1 MAETF
6 GQYLV
11 NDLLPKDL
19 KTSGAVD
26 KKDLYNRIYT
36 MVRRNPTDAAK
47 RIDNLR
53 MLGHELATTEGI
65 SVGLEDIAPDPRKGV
80 IVKPLMAQMKRT
92 QDDDKRRKLIESAE
106 KKLLDLSKNHPGSM
120 GEMVRSGG
128 RGKDVQLM
136 RTSNSALFAKDPV
149 TRDTYPW
156 MIPRSYAEGL
166 KPSEDWV
173 ASTESRVNLMDA
185 NLAVT
190 EPGALSKLLVN
201 NMNNQ
206 LILDEDCGAH
216 NGIMMNTDDPNLVDR
231 FLARTESGFP
241 RNTLITPQAATQL
254 RKKAKSV
261 MVRSPMTCEH
271 NDGIC
276 QKCYGLDERGQPQ
289 TLGTN
294 VGVRSAQ
301 ALAEP
306 ITQFVISAKHG
317 VRGKVSDKKAVG
329 GMVGLHQMLEVP
341 KSFINKAT
349 LATSTGDV
357 TGVNRAP
364 QGGFNIQV
372 GDTKH
377 YIPPGLSPVVQ
388 PGQRVTPGDAL
399 SDGIPKPDEVV
410 QYKGMGTGRKYMV
423 DQLHDIYRDRGLDVD
438 KRHFEVLAR
447 SQLNHVR
454 VDEDPEERFYPGEI
468 VNYTTMMKTLGAD
481 VKDKP
486 VKDAV
491 GRVLAQGY
499 MHHTAGTPVTTEV
512 AKELSK
518 NGIRVVNV
526 SKRPPKISF
535 FMTSLSRNPLLN
547 PDWMARLGHR
557 YLKESLL
564 EGAHSGQFSDI
575 HGTHP
580 VPAYAFGREFGQGS
594 GGRY

>member
-19 KTSGAVD
+19 QSSDAMD
-26 KKDLYNRIYT
+26 KKDLYNRIHT
-36 MVRRNPTDAAK
+36 MVRRDPTDAAD
-47 RIDNLR
+47 RIDKLR
-53 MLGHELATTEGI
+53 VLGHELATTEGI
-65 SVGLEDIAPDPRKGV
+65 SVGLEDIAPDPKKGI
-80 IVKPLMAQMKRT
+80 IVKPLMAKIKRT
-92 QDDDKRRKLIESAE
+92 TDDTKRRKLIEDAE
-106 KKLLDLSKNHPGSM
+106 KKMLALSSKHPGSM

-128 RGKDVQLM
+128 RGKPVQLM
-136 RTSNSALFAKDPV
+136 RTSNAALFGKDPV
-149 TRDTYPW
+149 TRDVYPW

-206 LILDEDCGAH
+206 MILDEDCNAH
-216 NGIMMNTDDPNLVDR
+216 NGVMMNTDDPNLVDR
-231 FLARTESGFP
+231 YLARSEGGSP
-241 RNTLITPQAATQL
+241 RNTLITPQVATKL
-254 RKKAKSV
+254 RKKSKTV

-271 NDGIC
+271 NDGVC
-276 QKCYGLDERGQPQ
+276 QKCYGLDERGQPH

-317 VRGKVSDKKAVG
+317 VRGKTADKKAVG

-341 KSFINKAT
+341 KSFVNKAT
-349 LATSTGDV
+349 LATSDGKV
-357 TGVNRAP
+357 TDIERAP
-364 QGGFNIQV
+364 QGGFNVHV

-377 YIPPGLSPVVQ
+377 YVPSGLSPVVRA
-388 PGQRVTPGDAL
+388 GQHVTPGDAL

-410 QYKGMGTGRKYMV
+410 QYKGLGAGRKYMV
-423 DQLHDIYRDRGLDVD
+423 DQLHDIYRDRGLDID

-447 SQLNHVR
+447 SHMNHVR
-454 VDEDPEERFYPGEI
+454 IDEDPEERFHPGEI
-468 VNYTTMMKTLGAD
+468 VNYTTMMKTLGED

-486 VKDAV
+486 VKNAV
-491 GRVLAQGY
+491 GNVLAQGY
-499 MHHTAGTPVTTEV
+499 MHHTAGTPVTPDV
-512 AKELSK
+512 AKELTQ

-580 VPAYAFGREFGQGS
+580 VPAYAFGREFGQGTH
-594 GGRY
+594 GRY

>member
-19 KTSGAVD
+19 KTAAPVD
-26 KKDLYNRIYT
+26 KKGLYNRIYE
-36 MVRRNPTDAAK
+36 MVRRDPQDAAD
-47 RIDNLR
+47 RIDQLR
-53 MLGHELATTEGI
+53 VLGHELATTEGI
-65 SVGLEDIAPDPRKGV
+65 SVGLDDIAPDPKKKV
-80 IVKPLMAQMKRT
+80 IVKPLMTKVKQTKN
-92 QDDDKRRKLIESAE
+92 DDQRRKLIQQAE
-106 KKLLDLSKNHPGSM
+106 KKLLSVSKNHPGSM

-136 RTSNSALFAKDPV
+136 RTSNAALFAKDPI
-149 TRDTYPW
+149 TRDIYPW
-156 MIPRSYAEGL
+156 MIPRGFSEGL

-206 LILDEDCGAH
+206 MVLDEDCGTQ
-216 NGIMMNTDDPNLVDR
+216 NGVMMPTDDPNLVDR
-231 FLARTESGFP
+231 YLARTEGGFP
-241 RNTLITPQAATQL
+241 RNTLITPQVATQL
-254 RKKAKSV
+254 RKKSKTV

-276 QKCYGLDERGQPQ
+276 QKCYGLDEHGQPH

-317 VRGKVSDKKAVG
+317 VRGKTSDKKAVG
-329 GMVGLHQMLEVP
+329 GMVGLHQMLEIP
-341 KSFINKAT
+341 KSFVNKAT
-349 LATSTGDV
+349 LASSEGKVTDV
-357 TGVNRAP
+357 ERAP
-364 QGGFNIQV
+364 QGGFNVRV
-372 GDTKH
+372 GETKH
-377 YIPPGLSPVVQ
+377 YVPSGLSPVVQ
-388 PGQRVTPGDAL
+388 VGQNVTPGDAL

-410 QYKGMGTGRKYMV
+410 QYKGLGAGRKYMV
-423 DQLHDIYRDRGLDVD
+423 DQLHDIYRDRGLDID

-447 SQLNHVR
+447 SHLNHVR
-454 VDEDPEERFYPGEI
+454 IDEDPEERFHPGEV
-468 VNYTTMMKTLGAD
+468 VNYTTMMKTLGED

-486 VKDAV
+486 TKDAV
-491 GRVLAQGY
+491 GNVLAQGY
-499 MHHTAGTPVTTEV
+499 MHHTAGTPVTPEV
-512 AKELSK
+512 AKELTQ
-518 NGIRVVNV
+518 NGIRVVNI

-564 EGAHSGQFSDI
+564 EGAHSGQFSNI

-580 VPAYAFGREFGQGS
+580 IPAYAYGREFGQGS

>member
-19 KTSGAVD
+19 QTQGTVD

-36 MVRRNPTDAAK
+36 MVRRDPKDAAE
-47 RIDNLR
+47 RIDKLR
-53 MLGHELATTEGI
+53 ILGHELATTEGI
-65 SVGLEDIAPDPRKGV
+65 SVGLEDIAPDPRKNI
-80 IVKPLMAQMKRT
+80 IVKPIMAQVKKT
-92 QDDDKRRKLIESAE
+92 KDPDKRRALIAGAE
-106 KKLLDLSKNHPGSM
+106 KKLLQVSKQHPGSM

-136 RTSNSALFAKDPV
+136 RTSNAVLFAKDPV
-149 TRDTYPW
+149 TRKVYPW
-156 MIPRSYAEGL
+156 MIPRGFAEGL

-190 EPGALSKLLVN
+190 EPGALSKLFVN
-201 NMNNQ
+201 NMNDQ
-206 LILDEDCGAH
+206 LVLAEDCGTQ
-216 NGIMMNTDDPNLVDR
+216 NGVMLNTDDPNLVDR
-231 FLARTESGFP
+231 YLARPEASFP
-241 RNTLITPQAATQL
+241 RNTLVTPHVATQL

-261 MVRSPMTCEH
+261 MVRSPITCEL
-271 NDGIC
+271 NDGVC
-276 QKCYGLDERGQPQ
+276 QKCYGLNENGQPQ
-289 TLGTN
+289 GLGTN
-294 VGVRSAQ
+294 IGVRSAQ

-317 VRGKVSDKKAVG
+317 VRGKTSDKKAVE
-329 GMVGLHQMLEVP
+329 GMVALHQMLEIP
-341 KSFINKAT
+341 KSFVNKAT
-349 LATSTGDV
+349 LSTSEGKV
-357 TGVNRAP
+357 TGVERAP
-364 QGGFNIQV
+364 QGGFNVNV
-372 GDTKH
+372 GETKH
-377 YIPPGLSPVVQ
+377 YVPSGLSPVVRV
-388 PGQRVTPGDAL
+388 GQRVTPGDAL

-410 QYKGMGTGRKYMV
+410 QYKGLGAGRKYMV
-423 DQLHDIYRDRGLDVD
+423 DQLHDIYRGRGLDID

-447 SQLNHVR
+447 SHLNHVR
-454 VDEDPEERFYPGEI
+454 IDEDPEERFYPGEI
-468 VNYTTMMKTLGAD
+468 VNYTTMMKTLGED

-486 VKDAV
+486 VNDAI
-491 GRVLAQGY
+491 GSVLAQGY
-499 MHHTAGTPVTTEV
+499 MHHTAGTPVTPEIAGEL
-512 AKELSK
+512 AK
-518 NGIRVVNV
+518 NRIRVVSV

-535 FMTSLSRNPLLN
+535 FMTSLSQNPLLN

-564 EGAHSGQFSDI
+564 EGAHFGQFSNI

-580 VPAYAFGREFGQGS
+580 VPAYVYGREFGQGS